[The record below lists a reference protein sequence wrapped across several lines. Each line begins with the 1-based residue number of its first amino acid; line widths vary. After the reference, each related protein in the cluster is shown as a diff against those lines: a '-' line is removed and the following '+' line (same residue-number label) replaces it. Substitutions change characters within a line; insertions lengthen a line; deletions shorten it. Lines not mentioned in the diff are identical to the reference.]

1 MSKIY
6 GITIVN
12 QQGTNSYFVG
22 NEYNGLKL
30 GRIYDNTISGDDI
43 HVPHFI
49 GYTEDNQYVFEAINA
64 PVDVA
69 YISD

>member
-6 GITIVN
+6 SITIVN

-30 GRIYDNTISGDDI
+30 DSIFDNTISGDDV

-49 GYTEDNQYVFEAINA
+49 GYTEDKQYVFEAINA

-69 YISD
+69 YIAD